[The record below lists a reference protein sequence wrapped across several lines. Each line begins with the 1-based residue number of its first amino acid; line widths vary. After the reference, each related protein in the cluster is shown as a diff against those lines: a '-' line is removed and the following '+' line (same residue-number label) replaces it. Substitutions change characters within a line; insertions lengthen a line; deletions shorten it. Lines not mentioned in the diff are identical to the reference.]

1 MYNPGGLFKHTQA
14 LLHLGFTSSFPAEAD
29 QAMQKP
35 AGFLT
40 ERCQEKIWNKDCGK
54 QVIPRSGCCST
65 AQILPDTWGETA
77 VGSEHHLFTFDCVW
91 VPNEAPRIKDEKRRN
106 KELQA
111 PPKLLFH
118 SSARNPLSFL

>member
-1 MYNPGGLFKHTQA
+1 MYNPGGLFEQAQA
-14 LLHLGFTSSFPAEAD
+14 LPHLSFTSSFPVEAD
-29 QAMQKP
+29 QAVEKP
-35 AGFLT
+35 AGSLM
-40 ERCQEKIWNKDCGK
+40 ERCQEKIWDKDCGK
-54 QVIPRSGCCST
+54 QVIPHSGRCSM
-65 AQILPDTWGETA
+65 AQTLPDTWGDTA

-111 PPKLLFH
+111 SPKLLFH